1 MNAYGNILLI
11 AMPGFLVLIIIEMVW
26 GRWKHKEHQPVIDT
40 VSSLTSGMTNILK
53 STLGL
58 TIVIVSYTF
67 LEQHLHLMEWGKE
80 SFWPY
85 IIVFVFFDFSG
96 YWAHRLQHRVNFFW
110 SHHLV
115 HHSSEEFNLPCA
127 LRQQIAVMTNVYT
140 LMLVPMALIGI
151 SPGVLALVGP
161 IHLFSQ
167 FWYHT
172 RYIGKLG
179 FLEYIIVTP
188 SQHRVH
194 HAMNDIYMDKNY
206 SQIFIVWDRMFGTFQ
221 EELSSEPCVYGMR
234 RPAQT
239 WNPYIINFKH
249 WYTLAVDAWHTKNM
263 GDKFRIWFMPTGWRP
278 ADVMEKYPLFTVE
291 KMSDLKK
298 HNPIYSNWFQA
309 FSVLHIT
316 VVFLLLSFLFFRF
329 GEISQ
334 AEALINGIIL
344 MLAIFGFTALLDKK
358 KYGVVSMV
366 MIGAGIVCFTVV
378 SGDWF
383 GLNDFLPMGSAVV
396 VAYFAITALAAV
408 WFYKTELN
416 IAVEKNVEVF
426 VSAKTQTQN

>member
-11 AMPGFLVLIIIEMVW
+11 AMPGFLILILIEMFW
-26 GRWKHKEHQPVIDT
+26 GRWKHKEQQPVIDT
-40 VSSLTSGMTNILK
+40 ISSLTSGMTNILK

-58 TIVIVSYTF
+58 TIIIISYPW
-67 LEQHLHLMEWGKE
+67 LLQHFQLVHW
-80 SFWPY
+80 STTSVWPY

-127 LRQQIAVMTNVYT
+127 LRQQIAVMTNVYS
-140 LMLVPMALIGI
+140 LLLVPMALVGI
-151 SPGVLALVGP
+151 PREVLALVGP

-221 EELSSEPCVYGMR
+221 EELATEPCVYGMR

-249 WYTLAVDAWHTKNM
+249 WYTLAVDAWHTKNVR
-263 GDKFRIWFMPTGWRP
+263 DKFRLWFMPTGWRP

-298 HNPIYSNWFQA
+298 YNPVYSNWFSA
-309 FSVLHIT
+309 FSVTHLT
-316 VVFLLLSFLFFRF
+316 VIFLLLCFLFFRF
-329 GEISQ
+329 GEISKT
-334 AEALINGIIL
+334 EALVNGVLL

-358 KYGVVSMV
+358 KYGMISMV
-366 MIGAGIVCFTVV
+366 LVGAGIVCFSVAR
-378 SGDWF
+378 GDWF
-383 GLNDFLPMGSAVV
+383 GLNGFLPMGSVV
-396 VAYFAITALAAV
+396 VACYFAVTALAAA
-408 WFYKTELN
+408 WFYKTELS
-416 IAVEKNVEVF
+416 AVMESESAIFKSVE
-426 VSAKTQTQN
+426 TQIQN

>member
-11 AMPGFLVLIIIEMVW
+11 AMPVFLLLILIEMIY
-26 GRWKHKEHQPVIDT
+26 GRIKYNEQQPVVDT
-40 VSSLTSGMTNILK
+40 ISSLTSGMTNILK

-58 TIVIVSYTF
+58 TIVIVSYGF
-67 LEQHLHLMEWGKE
+67 LQEHLHLMQWNKG
-80 SFWPY
+80 SIWPY

-140 LMLVPMALIGI
+140 LMLIPMALIGI
-151 SPGVLALVGP
+151 PAEVLALVGP

-179 FLEYIIVTP
+179 LLEYLVVTP
-188 SQHRVH
+188 SAHRVH

-206 SQIFIVWDRMFGTFQ
+206 SQIFIVWDRMFGTYR
-221 EELSSEPCVYGMR
+221 EELATEPCVYGMR

-249 WYTLAVDAWHTKNM
+249 WYTLAVDAWRTENV
-263 GDKFRIWFMPTGWRP
+263 GDKFRIWFKPTGWRP
-278 ADVMEKYPLFTVE
+278 ADVTEKYPLYTIE
-291 KMSDLKK
+291 KMSELKK
-298 HNPIYSNWFQA
+298 YDPVYSNGFRA
-309 FSVLHIT
+309 FSLLHLSII
-316 VVFLLLSFLFFRF
+316 FLLLCFLFFRF
-329 GEISQ
+329 GEITQ
-334 AEALINGIIL
+334 AEALANGIL
-344 MLAIFGFTALLDKK
+344 LLLAIFGFTALLDKK
-358 KYGVVSMV
+358 QYGVTSIVLVS
-366 MIGAGIVCFTVV
+366 AGIVAY
-378 SGDWF
+378 SISKGDWF
-383 GLNDFLPMGSAVV
+383 GLNIFLPLGSIIVAV
-396 VAYFAITALAAV
+396 YFAATAIAAA
-408 WFYKTELN
+408 WFYKSELSVT
-416 IAVEKNVEVF
+416 AV
-426 VSAKTQTQN
+426 